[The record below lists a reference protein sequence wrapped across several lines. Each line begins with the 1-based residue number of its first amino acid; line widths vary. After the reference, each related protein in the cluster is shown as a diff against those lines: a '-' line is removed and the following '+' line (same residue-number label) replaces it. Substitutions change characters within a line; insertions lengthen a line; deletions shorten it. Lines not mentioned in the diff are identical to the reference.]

1 MRVILIEVVRR
12 ALTTLFRLPD
22 SALELLDEA
31 CTQTALGVN
40 PTWEALGSLK
50 RRQVILEMEIQSL
63 DVSLVC
69 LHVGDHIPN
78 PGQRDYDDTSM
89 AEAAR
94 LREELNSIDAQVHA
108 YVSVH
113 LYVLAVDFLRYL
125 TCL

>member
-1 MRVILIEVVRR
+1 M
-12 ALTTLFRLPD
+12 PD

-69 LHVGDHIPN
+69 LHVGYHVTN
-78 PGQRDYDDTSM
+78 PGQRDYDDASM
-89 AEAAR
+89 AEAAH
-94 LREELNSIDAQVHA
+94 LRKELNSIDAQVHA

-113 LYVLAVDFLRYL
+113 L
-125 TCL
+125 